1 MIVIIDY
8 DMGNIGSIQNIL
20 YKAGTRE
27 VIISKE
33 ADVISKADQL
43 ILPGVG
49 AFDTGMHNLQK
60 HGLIEVIRSH
70 AVEKKKPIF
79 GICLGMQLL
88 GIDSEEGKETG
99 LNLIPFHTR
108 KFSLDSQ
115 YKIPH
120 MGWDYVEIQR
130 KNEPIV
136 NNLKEPQR
144 YYFVHSF
151 FAECEKEE
159 NVLMT
164 CDYGGRFTSAVIKNH
179 IIGFQFHPEKSH
191 QFGLKLF
198 KNFVEEYC

>member
-8 DMGNIGSIQNIL
+8 DMGNIGSIQDIL

-70 AVEKKKPIF
+70 AVEKKKPIL

-136 NNLKEPQR
+136 NNLKDL
-144 YYFVHSF
+144 HM
-151 FAECEKEE
+151 
-159 NVLMT
+159 L
-164 CDYGGRFTSAVIKNH
+164 H
-179 IIGFQFHPEKSH
+179 
-191 QFGLKLF
+191 
-198 KNFVEEYC
+198 